1 MPIATAPPETTAR
14 VKRPRKYVLWGLLG
28 VAALAGIL
36 LGLLAANW
44 PFTREA
50 MIKRLEQASS
60 TRVEMLGFQ
69 STFFPYPGCVA
80 EEVTFSPIPP
90 TNGPKPQVPVISIR
104 RLAIESTFFGLFS
117 KPGRIK
123 SIVADGLRIHV
134 PAGGANLHPAAGSK
148 NDQVVIEELHAENA
162 LLELAS
168 SHEGG
173 KPVVF
178 QIHRILFRNV
188 GGGNRMP
195 YQVSLHLPTPPGE
208 VQSSGWLGPWKDE
221 NGMVRSTPISGTYL
235 LQRADLGVFKSI
247 RGELSSR
254 GAFSGN
260 LEAINVDGNTDSPQF
275 EVTESGHRFHL
286 TTQFRGTVDLKNGD
300 VNLPAVQAR
309 LGNTSLLASTSVA
322 GKPKTVTLNIT
333 QGKGEIQD
341 LILLFSDAPASP
353 VTGPISFHMKILL
366 PAEHRPFKQ
375 RVQLAGN
382 FVIDPARFTS
392 AESQSGI
399 DQLSERASGKKDK
412 EKDRDADDDAAGFDR
427 VLTKLNGQV
436 VLRNGVATLSRISF
450 SVPGADGDMNGT
462 YSILNK
468 RVNLRGKMRMNA
480 TVSQATTGAKSFF
493 LKVVDPFYKK
503 KHAGAEVPIT
513 MTGVYGHTHFA
524 AKLK

>member
-1 MPIATAPPETTAR
+1 MPIATAPPETTTTAKTR
-14 VKRPRKYVLWGLLG
+14 GKYVRWGLAG
-28 VAALAGIL
+28 IVALAGIL

-60 TRVEMLGFQ
+60 TRVEMRGFR
-69 STFFPYPGCVA
+69 STFFPYPGCIA
-80 EEVTFSPIPP
+80 DEVTFRPITS
-90 TNGPKPQVPVISIR
+90 TNGPKSQDPVITIR
-104 RLAIESTFFGLFS
+104 RLTIESTFFGLLS
-117 KPGRIK
+117 KPGRIR
-123 SIVADGLRIHV
+123 SIVTDGLRIHV
-134 PAGGANLHPAAGSK
+134 PAGGADLHSAAGAKSD
-148 NDQVVIEELHAENA
+148 NVVIEEFRAENA

-168 SHEGG
+168 RQPAG
-173 KPVVF
+173 KPLVF
-178 QIHRILFRNV
+178 QIHRVLFRNI
-188 GGGNRMP
+188 GDGNKMP
-195 YQVSLHLPTPPGE
+195 FQVSLHLPTPPGE

-221 NGMVRSTPISGTYL
+221 RGTVRSTPISGTYV

-247 RGELSSR
+247 SGEVSSR

-260 LEAINVDGNTDSPQF
+260 LKSINVAGNTDTPQF

-286 TTQFRGTVDLKNGD
+286 TTQFRGVVDLTNGD

-309 LGNTSLLASTSVA
+309 VGNTSFAANASVA
-322 GKPKTVTLNIT
+322 GKPKVVAVNVM

-353 VTGPISFHMKILL
+353 VTGPVSFQTKILL

-375 RVQLAGN
+375 RVQLTGN
-382 FVIDPARFTS
+382 FVIDPAKFTS
-392 AESQSGI
+392 AQSQAGI
-399 DQLSERASGKKDK
+399 DQLSERAKGQKDK
-412 EKDRDADDDAAGFDR
+412 GKDRDADDDAAGFDR
-427 VLTKLNGQV
+427 VRTRLEGQV
-436 VLRNGVATLSRISF
+436 ALKNGVAAFSRISF
-450 SVPGADGDMNGT
+450 SVPAAQGDMNGT

-468 RVNLRGKMRMNA
+468 RVDLHGKMRMNA

-493 LKVVDPFYKK
+493 LKIVDPFYKK

-513 MTGVYGHTHFA
+513 MTGIYGHTHFA

>member
-1 MPIATAPPETTAR
+1 MPIATAPLETTTTAKTR
-14 VKRPRKYVLWGLLG
+14 VKYVRWGLAG
-28 VAALAGIL
+28 IVALAGIL

-60 TRVEMLGFQ
+60 TRVEMRGFR
-69 STFFPYPGCVA
+69 STFFPYPGCIA
-80 EEVTFSPIPP
+80 EDVTFRPIAA
-90 TNGPKPQVPVISIR
+90 NGPKSQDPVITIR
-104 RLAIESTFFGLFS
+104 RLTIESTFLGLFS
-117 KPGRIK
+117 KPGRIR

-134 PAGGANLHPAAGSK
+134 PAGGADLHSAAGAKSD
-148 NDQVVIEELHAENA
+148 NVVIEELHAENA
-162 LLELAS
+162 VLELAP
-168 SHEGG
+168 HHNGG

-188 GGGNRMP
+188 AGGNRMP

-221 NGMVRSTPISGTYL
+221 RGTVRSTPISGTYV

-247 RGELSSR
+247 RGEVSSR
-254 GAFSGN
+254 GEFSGN
-260 LEAINVDGNTDSPQF
+260 LTSINVAGNTDSPQF

-286 TTQFRGTVDLKNGD
+286 TTQFRGAVDLKNGD
-300 VNLPAVQAR
+300 VTLPVVQAR
-309 LGNTSLLASTSVA
+309 LGNTSFAANDSVA
-322 GKPKTVTLNIT
+322 GKPKTVMLNVT

-353 VTGPISFHMKILL
+353 ITGPVSFQTKILL

-375 RVQLAGN
+375 RVQLTGN
-382 FVIDPARFTS
+382 FVIDPAKFTS
-392 AESQSGI
+392 AESQAGI
-399 DQLSERASGKKDK
+399 DQLSERANGKKDK
-412 EKDRDADDDAAGFDR
+412 EKDHDADDDAAGFDR
-427 VLTKLNGQV
+427 VRTRLDGQV
-436 VLRNGVATLSRISF
+436 ALKNGVATFSRISF
-450 SVPGADGDMNGT
+450 AVPGAQGDMNGT
-462 YSILNK
+462 YSSLNK
-468 RVNLRGKMRMNA
+468 RVDLSGKMLMNA

>member
-1 MPIATAPPETTAR
+1 MPTATAPPETTAR
-14 VKRPRKYVLWGLLG
+14 TTTRGKYVRWGLAGL
-28 VAALAGIL
+28 VALVGIL

-60 TRVEMLGFQ
+60 TRVEMRGFR
-69 STFFPYPGCVA
+69 STFFPFPGCIA
-80 EEVTFSPIPP
+80 DDVTFRPISS
-90 TNGPKPQVPVISIR
+90 TNGPTSQDHVITIR
-104 RLAIESTFFGLFS
+104 RLTIESTLMGLFR
-117 KPGRIK
+117 KPGRIR
-123 SIVADGLRIHV
+123 SIVAEGLRIHV
-134 PAGGANLHPAAGSK
+134 PAGGADLHPAAGTKS
-148 NDQVVIEELHAENA
+148 DTVVIEELRAENA
-162 LLELAS
+162 LLELAPKQPT
-168 SHEGG
+168 G
-173 KPVVF
+173 KPLVF
-178 QIHRILFRNV
+178 QIHRVIFRNI
-188 GGGNRMP
+188 GDGNKMP
-195 YQVSLHLPTPPGE
+195 FQVSLHLPTPPGE

-221 NGMVRSTPISGTYL
+221 RGTVRSTPISGTYV

-247 RGELSSR
+247 RGEVSSR
-254 GAFSGN
+254 GEFSGN
-260 LEAINVDGNTDSPQF
+260 LTSINVAGNTDSPQF

-286 TTQFRGTVDLKNGD
+286 TTQFRGMVDLQNGD
-300 VNLPAVQAR
+300 VTLPIVQAR
-309 LGNTSLLASTSVA
+309 VGNTSFAANVSVA
-322 GKPKTVTLNIT
+322 GKPKTVALNVT

-341 LILLFSDAPASP
+341 LILLFSNAPASP
-353 VTGPISFHMKILL
+353 VTGPVSFQTKILL

-399 DQLSERASGKKDK
+399 GQLSERANGKKDK
-412 EKDRDADDDAAGFDR
+412 EKDHDADDDAAGFDR
-427 VLTKLNGQV
+427 VHTRLDGQV
-436 VLRNGVATLSRISF
+436 ALRNGVATFSRISF
-450 SVPGADGDMNGT
+450 SVPGAQGDMNGT
-462 YSILNK
+462 YSILDK

-480 TVSQATTGAKSFF
+480 TVSQASTGAKSFF

>member
-1 MPIATAPPETTAR
+1 
-14 VKRPRKYVLWGLLG
+14 
-28 VAALAGIL
+28 LAGIL

-60 TRVEMLGFQ
+60 TRVEMRGFH
-69 STFFPYPGCVA
+69 STFFPHPGCIA
-80 EEVTFSPIPP
+80 EDVTFRPIVPA
-90 TNGPKPQVPVISIR
+90 NGPKPQNPVITIR
-104 RLAIESTFFGLFS
+104 RLAIESTFFGLLS
-117 KPGRIK
+117 KPGRIR
-123 SIVADGLRIHV
+123 SIAADGLRIHV
-134 PAGGANLHPAAGSK
+134 PAGGADLHPVAGSK
-148 NDQVVIEELHAENA
+148 SDEVVIEELHAENA

-168 SHEGG
+168 HHDGE

-195 YQVSLHLPTPPGE
+195 YQVSLRLPTPPGE

-221 NGMVRSTPISGTYL
+221 KGTVRSTPISGTYV

-247 RGELSSR
+247 RGEVSSR
-254 GAFSGN
+254 GQFSGN
-260 LEAINVDGNTDSPQF
+260 LESINVAGNTDTPQF

-286 TTQFRGTVDLKNGD
+286 TTQFRGTVDLKDGD
-300 VNLPAVQAR
+300 VILPAVQAR
-309 LGNTSLLASTSVA
+309 VGNTNLAANVRVA
-322 GKPKTVTLNIT
+322 GKPRTVAVNVT

-341 LILLFSDAPASP
+341 LILLFSDDAASP
-353 VTGPISFHMKILL
+353 VTGPVSFQTNILL

-375 RVQLAGN
+375 RVQLTGN
-382 FVIDPARFTS
+382 FVIDPAKFTS
-392 AESQSGI
+392 AKSQVGI
-399 DQLSERASGKKDK
+399 DQLSERANGKKDK
-412 EKDRDADDDAAGFDR
+412 EKDHDVDDDAAGFER
-427 VLTKLNGQV
+427 VHTRLDGQV
-436 VLRNGVATLSRISF
+436 ALRNGVAAFSRISF
-450 SVPGADGDMNGT
+450 SVPGAQGDMNGT

-468 RVNLRGKMRMNA
+468 RVNLHGKMRMNA